1 MLPLVFKT
9 SNAVGN
15 TDYDDGLFPDLI
27 LNEDYTNLGTLGNI
41 NEPLLAAAI
50 NDLFS
55 FTQPHKGIILNLRN
69 YQTVKSYLLSIK
81 K

>member
-1 MLPLVFKT
+1 
-9 SNAVGN
+9 
-15 TDYDDGLFPDLI
+15 

-55 FTQPHKGIILNLRN
+55 FTQPLQRN
-69 YQTVKSYLLSIK
+69 NIEFKELSNSKKLSPIYQKMIK
-81 K
+81 ENP